1 MNVIII
7 SIIVLT
13 LAQVIICHFSLWWF
27 IALIARIMFSLRII
41 GATFKVKHLAIVE
54 GVALAICLL
63 YNMLFRKGAVP
74 WLRIG
79 LFAVISLICVGL
91 MFLDDLLYVYVIE
104 DEED

>member
-1 MNVIII
+1 MNAIII

-63 YNMLFRKGAVP
+63 YNTLFKKGAVP

>member
-1 MNVIII
+1 
-7 SIIVLT
+7 
-13 LAQVIICHFSLWWF
+13 
-27 IALIARIMFSLRII
+27 
-41 GATFKVKHLAIVE
+41 
-54 GVALAICLL
+54 
-63 YNMLFRKGAVP
+63 MLFKKGAVP

>member
-1 MNVIII
+1 MNAIII
-7 SIIVLT
+7 STIVLT
-13 LAQVIICHFSLWWF
+13 LAQMIICKFSLWWL
-27 IALIARIMFSLRII
+27 IALVARFLFCLRII

-54 GVALAICLL
+54 GVALALCLL
-63 YNMLFRKGAVP
+63 YNMLFKKGAVP

-79 LFAVISLICVGL
+79 LFTAISLICVGL